1 MDRLTAWAT
10 VLMARLERDKGQ
22 TYVEYALIVAAVV
35 VAVLLAVTM
44 TGLGTAIQSAVT
56 QVTNALAA

>member
-1 MDRLTAWAT
+1 
-10 VLMARLERDKGQ
+10 MAQLKRDEGQ